1 MLMKS
6 STVIAGC
13 MNWGQWGI
21 KFSTQQY
28 LTQIKKTLESGVYT
42 FDHADIYGHYTTE
55 EEFGNALRLDPSLRN
70 NMQIITKCG
79 ICMLTPNR
87 PLHQIKSYNTSKTHI
102 LSSVEQSLTNFHT
115 DYIDLLLIHRP
126 DPLMN
131 PYEIA
136 EAFMAL
142 NQSGKVKHFGVSNF
156 TASQFSMLHHLFP
169 LEVNQIELSIIHTK
183 PFYDGVTDQC
193 IEKKVIPQAW
203 SPMGAG
209 KIHLNAEDE
218 RSRRILSMASILGE
232 KYNASFDQI
241 LIAWLMQHPSGIV
254 PVLGTT
260 KVERLQAAMEANS
273 IELTNEEWHMLLRAS
288 NGFDAP

>member
-1 MLMKS
+1 MKS

-13 MNWGQWGI
+13 MNWGQWGAN
-21 KFSTQQY
+21 FNTQQY
-28 LTQIKKTLESGVYT
+28 LSQIKKSLEIGINT

-55 EEFGNALRLDPSLRN
+55 EEFGNALKLEPSLRDK
-70 NMQIITKCG
+70 MQIITKCG
-79 ICMLTPNR
+79 ICMVTPNR

-102 LSSVEQSLTNFHT
+102 LASVEKSLENFNT

-131 PYEIA
+131 PHEIA
-136 EAFMAL
+136 EAFSVL
-142 NQSGKVKHFGVSNF
+142 KQSGKVRQFGVSNF
-156 TASQFSMLHHLFP
+156 TVSQFSVLHNIFP
-169 LEVNQIELSIIHTK
+169 LTVNQVELSIIHTR
-183 PFYDGVTDQC
+183 PFYDGITDQC
-193 IEKKVIPQAW
+193 IDLNVVPQAW

-209 KIHLNAEDE
+209 KIHLDAEDE
-218 RSRRILSMASILGE
+218 RSRRIISMANILGD

-241 LIAWLMQHPSGIV
+241 LIAWLLKHPSGIA

-260 KVERLQAAMEANS
+260 KIERLQAALDSHS

-288 NGFDAP
+288 NGFDVP

>member
-1 MLMKS
+1 
-6 STVIAGC
+6 
-13 MNWGQWGI
+13 
-21 KFSTQQY
+21 
-28 LTQIKKTLESGVYT
+28 
-42 FDHADIYGHYTTE
+42 
-55 EEFGNALRLDPSLRN
+55 
-70 NMQIITKCG
+70 MQIITKCG

-193 IEKKVIPQAW
+193 IEK
-203 SPMGAG
+203 
-209 KIHLNAEDE
+209 
-218 RSRRILSMASILGE
+218 R
-232 KYNASFDQI
+232 
-241 LIAWLMQHPSGIV
+241 
-254 PVLGTT
+254 
-260 KVERLQAAMEANS
+260 
-273 IELTNEEWHMLLRAS
+273 
-288 NGFDAP
+288 

>member
-1 MLMKS
+1 MKS
-6 STVIAGC
+6 SSVIAGC
-13 MNWGQWGI
+13 MNWGQWGA

-28 LTQIKKTLESGVYT
+28 LSHIKKNLEAGVYT

-55 EEFGNALRLDPSLRN
+55 EEFGNALKLDPSLRSK
-70 NMQIITKCG
+70 MQIITKCG
-79 ICMLTPNR
+79 ICMVTPHR

-102 LSSVEQSLTNFHT
+102 LSSVEQSLSNFQT

-126 DPLMN
+126 DPLMD

-136 EAFMAL
+136 EAFMVL
-142 NQSGKVKHFGVSNF
+142 KQSGKVKHVGVSNF
-156 TASQFSMLHHLFP
+156 TASQFAMLHHIYP
-169 LEVNQIELSIIHTK
+169 LEVNQIELSIIHTR

-193 IEKKVIPQAW
+193 IEKKVTPQAW

-209 KIHLNAEDE
+209 KIHLDAEDE
-218 RSRRILSMASILGE
+218 RSRRIISMANILGE

-241 LIAWLMQHPSGIV
+241 LIAWLLQHPSGIV

-260 KVERLQAAMEANS
+260 KIERVQAAMEANS
-273 IELTNEEWHMLLRAS
+273 IEMTHEEWHMLLRAS
-288 NGFDAP
+288 NGFDVP

>member
-1 MLMKS
+1 MKS

-13 MNWGQWGI
+13 MNWGQWGA

-28 LTQIKKTLESGVYT
+28 LSHIKKNLEAGVYT

-55 EEFGNALRLDPSLRN
+55 EEFGNALKLDPSLRSK
-70 NMQIITKCG
+70 MQIITKCG
-79 ICMLTPNR
+79 ICMVTPHR

-102 LSSVEQSLTNFHT
+102 LSSVEQSLSNFHT

-126 DPLMN
+126 DPLMD

-136 EAFMAL
+136 EAFMIL
-142 NQSGKVKHFGVSNF
+142 KQSGKVKHVGVSNF
-156 TASQFSMLHHLFP
+156 TTSQFEMLHHLFP

-193 IEKKVIPQAW
+193 MLKKVIPQAW
-203 SPMGAG
+203 SPIGAG
-209 KIHLNAEDE
+209 KIHLDAEDE
-218 RSRRILSMASILGE
+218 RSRRIISMAKILGE

-241 LIAWLMQHPSGIV
+241 LIAWLLQHPSGIV
-254 PVLGTT
+254 PVMGTT
-260 KVERLQAAMEANS
+260 KIERMQAAMEANS
-273 IELTNEEWHMLLRAS
+273 IEMTHEEWHMLLRAS
-288 NGFDAP
+288 NGFDVP